1 MFIDEEKEKR
11 KGEKCLANRV
21 YRFLQII
28 NLRWIGFTH
37 SLNQQNVFTIISIQ
51 PREWLSI
58 FLWITSFYCILG
70 FLVYIFIFIFI
81 IIQKTSKKNFILGYL
96 FSSLNSMHTRFIC
109 FCVFLWEYQNSV
121 KSLLNVLNFCKF
133 QLCWSF
139 KKCSL

>member
-70 FLVYIFIFIFI
+70 FLVYIFIFIFYHNTKGLPKRTLSSTI
-81 IIQKTSKKNFILGYL
+81 YSPAWIQCIHVLFVFVFFMRISK
-96 FSSLNSMHTRFIC
+96 
-109 FCVFLWEYQNSV
+109 
-121 KSLLNVLNFCKF
+121 FCKKPF
-133 QLCWSF
+133 
-139 KKCSL
+139 KCS